1 MSEFDDTM
9 PTYSVL
15 GDVLARTGT
24 FNFRV
29 AKLPGGGFGVFA
41 GTFLVE
47 SYTSEEDAKA
57 LCNRLIHQQAR
68 DHKRGI

>member
-15 GDVLARTGT
+15 GDKLAKSGR

-41 GTFLVE
+41 DTFPVE

-57 LCNRLIHQQAR
+57 LCNRLIHQQAK